1 VTAMRLKS
9 DFLVPITHFRTRVAN
24 DNLAGDADC
33 RIRTRVTAQ
42 LTAILARA
50 MCDEGVT

>member
-1 VTAMRLKS
+1 MRLKS
-9 DFLVPITHFRTRVAN
+9 NFLVPIAHFRTRVAN

-33 RIRTRVTAQ
+33 RIRNRVTAQ

-50 MCDEGVT
+50 LCDEGVT